1 MPSPGKNLKLTV
13 DSYLNLYFFP
23 LIFWRNEM
31 ILSLIEVSEKYDVSI
46 IFINVGIFQIILG
59 LF

>member
-1 MPSPGKNLKLTV
+1 
-13 DSYLNLYFFP
+13 
-23 LIFWRNEM
+23 M